1 MIYYCLWHVVCVFS
15 LWCFYHFFVVFFLSC
30 IFWTRMVHFR
40 CVIWIK
46 FRSKCKITRKE
57 QTKPTYCVQICKHKR
72 NHPNYDS
79 LLGWFGCVSYNR
91 PFVYSKKNKIQFQ
104 VFAEFKRRP
113 TTDLSLTHSVFC
125 RHAVRYTWTTARK
138 KSSDFLVCFYRRYIL
153 YLVHL
158 LNSNEMSG
166 STEFK
171 LWPKLYCSHKPHQR
185 SMDGLLCFGLDWIGC
200 LCIVLQ
206 NMPTSCEVS
215 RYLIE
220 LINSNVIM

>member
-91 PFVYSKKNKIQFQ
+91 PFVFSKKNKIQFQ

-125 RHAVRYTWTTARK
+125 RHAVRYTWTTAK
-138 KSSDFLVCFYRRYIL
+138 KKIKWF
-153 YLVHL
+153 
-158 LNSNEMSG
+158 
-166 STEFK
+166 
-171 LWPKLYCSHKPHQR
+171 
-185 SMDGLLCFGLDWIGC
+185 FGLF
-200 LCIVLQ
+200 L
-206 NMPTSCEVS
+206 
-215 RYLIE
+215 
-220 LINSNVIM
+220 